1 MSFIPLARA
10 RYNILLLRLNNF
22 LFFLFVILYNF
33 SVQYTDWWYCVCITC
48 LSFGCTIHP
57 QVHRTFSS
65 GCVCVCLCAIVLFCI
80 LYIFL
85 CYNFCLFL
93 LVSVWKMQSRRRS
106 MKWKRN
112 ETQQITQLSWAKLKI
127 AITKKSRGGGKQEHA
142 DIAHTHTA
150 IRIWIF
156 WLLSNVRE
164 KDRVCID
171 IGIFCIARVPPK
183 GKGLT
188 MAL

>member
-1 MSFIPLARA
+1 MCYLWFYTIFRSNTPTDDIVSVYLAC
-10 RYNILLLRLNNF
+10 LLVVPFTLKYIAPSL
-22 LFFLFVILYNF
+22 L
-33 SVQYTDWWYCVCITC
+33 
-48 LSFGCTIHP
+48 G
-57 QVHRTFSS
+57 
-65 GCVCVCLCAIVLFCI
+65 VCVCLCAIVLFCI
-80 LYIFL
+80 L
-85 CYNFCLFL
+85 YNFCLFL

-142 DIAHTHTA
+142 DIAYTHTQPHENE
-150 IRIWIF
+150 F
-156 WLLSNVRE
+156 SGFYPMYVRE
-164 KDRVCID
+164 KDWVCID